1 MVRAGIVLVLV
12 GALLVAG
19 GSLLYGRVLT
29 VPQLSP
35 QVTQSISWLSW
46 ALGGVFVTSGAGAVL
61 SDRKRR
67 RGPT

>member
-12 GALLVAG
+12 GALLAVG
-19 GSLLYGRVLT
+19 GSLLYAHVVT

-35 QVTQSISWLSW
+35 QVSQSITWLSW
-46 ALGGVFVTSGAGAVL
+46 ALGGVFITSGAGAII

-67 RGPT
+67 GPT